1 MKLLPNVG
9 ERIVVYGMTHA
20 QVVVES
26 VSWDKEKHDWKVCLD
41 WGNLENPESGP
52 TTKIPSGFVG
62 RTAIR
67 TCRFDRTNHGSCL

>member
-41 WGNLENPESGP
+41 WGEFGKSRVWAHDENTVWFRWKDS
-52 TTKIPSGFVG
+52 
-62 RTAIR
+62 
-67 TCRFDRTNHGSCL
+67 N